1 MILHSQERIQVYT
14 EKGWWGTTTL
24 DTLFSEL
31 VQQKPTAAALADP
44 LNRSDFTDG
53 ATHRYTFAELD
64 QAVNRLAAAFL
75 THGLNQDDRIA
86 VQLPNITELV
96 IFYLACARIG
106 AIAVPFPVQYREYE
120 LENLSNFAEVRA
132 FVTVTRLGDRQ
143 NAAAVASLRDK
154 TASLETIMAFGDNV
168 PAGIVALDEMLNR
181 EADTDWLSQY
191 QNNLRITANDVFTI
205 CWTSGTESQPKG
217 VPRTHNDWIAIAY
230 ASVDGAELT
239 GDDVLLNPFPLVNMA
254 GIGGMLVPWLLT
266 GAKMVMHHPFDLMT
280 FFKQI
285 AIERIS
291 YTVAPPAL
299 LNMLLMRE
307 DMLAKAD
314 LSSLRVIGS
323 GSAPL
328 SPWMVKSWH
337 DKFGIH
343 VTNFFGANEGTALI
357 GGPKD
362 IPDPEKR
369 AQYFPRF
376 GVDGYEWSGR
386 VPQGIQSRLVD
397 LATDEEIHDA
407 HHPGELRIQ
416 GPTVFSGYWR
426 GDEIGLKPFDDQ
438 GYFRTGDMFEIA
450 GEGDDACY
458 YRFVDRAKDIII
470 RGGVNISAAEIE
482 ALIMSH
488 PKVADVAVVG
498 YADEVLGEKSCAFVV
513 TRPEQTLTL
522 AELVE
527 FLKEKRIASYKLP
540 ERLEVVTALPRNPV
554 GKVLKRD
561 LRQQIQ

>member
-1 MILHSQERIQVYT
+1 MILHSPERIEEYVAN
-14 EKGWWGTTTL
+14 GWWGTTTL

-31 VQQKPTAAALADP
+31 VRQKPDAAALSDP
-44 LNRSDFTDG
+44 LNRPDFTDG
-53 ATHRYTFAELD
+53 AVRRYSFAELD
-64 QAVNRLAAAFL
+64 TAVNRLAAAFL
-75 THGLNQDDRIA
+75 AYGLGKDDRIA
-86 VQLPNITELV
+86 VQLPNISELV
-96 IFYLACARIG
+96 IFYLACGRIG

-120 LENLSNFAEVRA
+120 LENLSNFAEIRA
-132 FVTVTRLGDRQ
+132 FVTVTRLGDRH
-143 NAAAVASLRDK
+143 NAAVITDLRDK
-154 TASLETIMAFGDNV
+154 IASLETVMAFGANV
-168 PAGIVALDEMLNR
+168 PEGVVALDEALSSES
-181 EADTDWLSQY
+181 EADWLVHY
-191 QNNLRITANDVFTI
+191 INNLRLTANDVFTI

-230 ASVDGAELT
+230 ATVDGAELT

-266 GAKMVMHHPFDLMT
+266 GAKLVMHHPFDLMT

-376 GVDGYEWSGR
+376 GVVGYEWSGR
-386 VPQGIQSRLVD
+386 VPQGIQTRLVD
-397 LATDEEIHDA
+397 LATDEEITNPR
-407 HHPGELRIQ
+407 HPGELRLK
-416 GPTVFSGYWR
+416 GPTIFAGYWR
-426 GDEIGLKPFDDQ
+426 GDEVGLQPFDEQ

-450 GEGDDACY
+450 GEGDDARY

-470 RGGVNISAAEIE
+470 RGGVNIAAAEIE
-482 ALIMSH
+482 ALILGH

-498 YADEVLGEKSCAFVV
+498 FSDAILGEKACAFIV
-513 TRPEQTLTL
+513 TKPEQTLTL
-522 AELVE
+522 DELVE
-527 FLKEKRIASYKLP
+527 FLKEKKIASYKLP
-540 ERLEVVTALPRNPV
+540 ERLEVVPGLPRNPV

-561 LRQQIQ
+561 LRQKL

>member
-1 MILHSQERIQVYT
+1 MILHSPERIEEYVAN
-14 EKGWWGTTTL
+14 GWWGTTTL

-31 VQQKPTAAALADP
+31 VRQKPDAAALSDP
-44 LNRSDFTDG
+44 LNRPDFTDG
-53 ATHRYTFAELD
+53 AVRRYSFAELD
-64 QAVNRLAAAFL
+64 TAVNRLAAAFL
-75 THGLNQDDRIA
+75 AYGLGKDDRIA
-86 VQLPNITELV
+86 VQLPNISELV
-96 IFYLACARIG
+96 IFYLACGRIG

-120 LENLSNFAEVRA
+120 LENLSNFAEIRA
-132 FVTVTRLGDRQ
+132 FVTVTRLGDRH
-143 NAAAVASLRDK
+143 NAAVIADLRDK
-154 TASLETIMAFGDNV
+154 IASLETVMAFGANV
-168 PAGIVALDEMLNR
+168 PEGVVALDEALSSES
-181 EADTDWLSQY
+181 EADWLVHY
-191 QNNLRITANDVFTI
+191 INNLRLTANDVFTI

-230 ASVDGAELT
+230 ATVDGAELT

-266 GAKMVMHHPFDLMT
+266 GAKLVMHHPFDLMT

-376 GVDGYEWSGR
+376 GVVGYEWSGR
-386 VPQGIQSRLVD
+386 VPQGIQTRLVD
-397 LATDEEIHDA
+397 LATDEEITNPR
-407 HHPGELRIQ
+407 HPGELRLK
-416 GPTVFSGYWR
+416 GPTIFAGYWR
-426 GDEIGLKPFDDQ
+426 GDEVGLQPFDEQ

-450 GEGDDACY
+450 GEGDDARY

-470 RGGVNISAAEIE
+470 RGGVNIAAAEIE
-482 ALIMSH
+482 ALILGH

-498 YADEVLGEKSCAFVV
+498 FSDAILGEKACAFIV
-513 TRPEQTLTL
+513 TKPEQTLTL
-522 AELVE
+522 DELVE
-527 FLKEKRIASYKLP
+527 FLKEKKIASYKLP
-540 ERLEVVTALPRNPV
+540 ERLEVVPGLPRNPV

-561 LRQQIQ
+561 LRQKL

>member
-1 MILHSQERIQVYT
+1 MILHSPERIEEYVAN
-14 EKGWWGTTTL
+14 GWWGTTTL

-31 VQQKPTAAALADP
+31 VRQKPDAAALSDP
-44 LNRSDFTDG
+44 LNRPDFTDG
-53 ATHRYTFAELD
+53 AVRRYSFAELD
-64 QAVNRLAAAFL
+64 TAVNRLAAAFL
-75 THGLNQDDRIA
+75 AYGLGKDDRIA
-86 VQLPNITELV
+86 VQLPNISELV
-96 IFYLACARIG
+96 IFYLACGRIG

-120 LENLSNFAEVRA
+120 LENLSNFAEIRA
-132 FVTVTRLGDRQ
+132 FVTVTRLGDRH
-143 NAAAVASLRDK
+143 NAAVIADLRDK
-154 TASLETIMAFGDNV
+154 IASLETVMAFGANV
-168 PAGIVALDEMLNR
+168 PEGVVALDEALSSES
-181 EADTDWLSQY
+181 EADWLVHY
-191 QNNLRITANDVFTI
+191 INNLRLTANDVFTI

-230 ASVDGAELT
+230 ATVDGAELT

-266 GAKMVMHHPFDLMT
+266 GAKLVMHHPFDLMT

-376 GVDGYEWSGR
+376 GVVGYEWSGR
-386 VPQGIQSRLVD
+386 VPQGIQTRLVD
-397 LATDEEIHDA
+397 LATDEEITNPR
-407 HHPGELRIQ
+407 HPGELRLK
-416 GPTVFSGYWR
+416 GPTIFAGYWR
-426 GDEIGLKPFDDQ
+426 GDEVGLQPFDEQ

-450 GEGDDACY
+450 GEGDDARY

-470 RGGVNISAAEIE
+470 RGGVNIAAAEIE
-482 ALIMSH
+482 ALILGH

-498 YADEVLGEKSCAFVV
+498 FSDAILGEKACAFIV
-513 TRPEQTLTL
+513 TKPEQTLTL
-522 AELVE
+522 DELVE
-527 FLKEKRIASYKLP
+527 LLKEKKIASYKLP
-540 ERLEVVTALPRNPV
+540 ERLEVVPGLPRNPV

-561 LRQQIQ
+561 LRQKL

>member
-1 MILHSQERIQVYT
+1 MILHSPERIEEYVAN
-14 EKGWWGTTTL
+14 GWWGTTTL

-31 VQQKPTAAALADP
+31 VRQKPDAAALSDP
-44 LNRSDFTDG
+44 LNRPDFTDG
-53 ATHRYTFAELD
+53 AVRRYSFAELD
-64 QAVNRLAAAFL
+64 TAVNRLAAAFL
-75 THGLNQDDRIA
+75 AYGLGKDDRIA
-86 VQLPNITELV
+86 VQLPNISELV
-96 IFYLACARIG
+96 IFYLACGRIG

-120 LENLSNFAEVRA
+120 LENLSNFAEIRA
-132 FVTVTRLGDRQ
+132 FVTVTRLGDRH
-143 NAAAVASLRDK
+143 NAAVIADLRDK
-154 TASLETIMAFGDNV
+154 IASLETVMAFGANV
-168 PAGIVALDEMLNR
+168 PEGVVALDEALSS
-181 EADTDWLSQY
+181 ESEVHWLVHY
-191 QNNLRITANDVFTI
+191 INNLRLTANDVFTI

-230 ASVDGAELT
+230 ATVDGAELT

-266 GAKMVMHHPFDLMT
+266 GAKLVMHHPFDLMT

-376 GVDGYEWSGR
+376 GVVGYEWSGR
-386 VPQGIQSRLVD
+386 VPQGIQTRLVD
-397 LATDEEIHDA
+397 LATDEEITNPR
-407 HHPGELRIQ
+407 HPGELRLK
-416 GPTVFSGYWR
+416 GPTIFAGYWR
-426 GDEIGLKPFDDQ
+426 GDEVGLQPFDEQ

-450 GEGDDACY
+450 GEGDDARY

-470 RGGVNISAAEIE
+470 RGGVNIAAAEIE
-482 ALIMSH
+482 ALILGH

-498 YADEVLGEKSCAFVV
+498 FSDAILGEKACAFIV
-513 TRPEQTLTL
+513 TKPEQTLTL
-522 AELVE
+522 DELVE
-527 FLKEKRIASYKLP
+527 FLKEKKIASYKLP
-540 ERLEVVTALPRNPV
+540 ERLEVVPGLPRNPV

-561 LRQQIQ
+561 LRQKL

>member
-1 MILHSQERIQVYT
+1 MILHSPERIEEYVAN
-14 EKGWWGTTTL
+14 GWWGTTTL

-31 VQQKPTAAALADP
+31 VRQKPDAAALSDP
-44 LNRSDFTDG
+44 LNRPDFTDG
-53 ATHRYTFAELD
+53 AVRRYSFAELD
-64 QAVNRLAAAFL
+64 TAVNRLAAAFL
-75 THGLNQDDRIA
+75 AYGLGKDDRIA
-86 VQLPNITELV
+86 VQLPNISELV
-96 IFYLACARIG
+96 IFYLACGRIG

-120 LENLSNFAEVRA
+120 LENLSNFAEIRA
-132 FVTVTRLGDRQ
+132 FVTVTRLGDRH
-143 NAAAVASLRDK
+143 NAAVIADLRDK
-154 TASLETIMAFGDNV
+154 IASLETVMAFGANV
-168 PAGIVALDEMLNR
+168 PEGVVALDEALSSES
-181 EADTDWLSQY
+181 EADWLVHY
-191 QNNLRITANDVFTI
+191 INNLRLTANDVFTI

-230 ASVDGAELT
+230 ATVDGAELT

-266 GAKMVMHHPFDLMT
+266 GAKLVMHHPFDLMT

-343 VTNFFGANEGTALI
+343 VTNFFGANEGIALI

-376 GVDGYEWSGR
+376 GVVGYEWSGR
-386 VPQGIQSRLVD
+386 VPQGIQTRLVD
-397 LATDEEIHDA
+397 LATDEEITNPR
-407 HHPGELRIQ
+407 HPGELRLK
-416 GPTVFSGYWR
+416 GPTIFAGYWR
-426 GDEIGLKPFDDQ
+426 GDEVGLQPFDEQ

-450 GEGDDACY
+450 GEGDDARY

-470 RGGVNISAAEIE
+470 RGGVNIAAAEIE
-482 ALIMSH
+482 ALILGH

-498 YADEVLGEKSCAFVV
+498 FSDAILGEKACAFIV
-513 TRPEQTLTL
+513 TKPEQTLTL
-522 AELVE
+522 DELVE
-527 FLKEKRIASYKLP
+527 FLKEKKIASYKLP
-540 ERLEVVTALPRNPV
+540 ERLEVVPGLPRNPV

-561 LRQQIQ
+561 LRQKL